1 MHSWTRAYKL
11 PAEKLNVTFVD
22 TRHWNIDLTFDGV
35 HFTEAGHHTFAEK
48 PGKELCLM
56 ESSHTPIALGKHS
69 FPTLV
74 MSNSGP
80 FQYSS
85 KDEYRIKYRF
95 PILLASV
102 FFCDCSNYCCFITF
116 RFAQFIVSSVSLS
129 CSAAIC
135 KKQLHDYIEN
145 TILII
150 WLNPDA
156 SVSTVISPF
165 RQGQPQESLR
175 LPVSI
180 LLIDI

>member
-1 MHSWTRAYKL
+1 M
-11 PAEKLNVTFVD
+11 D

-80 FQYSS
+80 FQDSS

-102 FFCDCSNYCCFITF
+102 FFAIVPTTV
-116 RFAQFIVSSVSLS
+116 VSSHSGSPNLQFLPFPFLALPPFARS
-129 CSAAIC
+129 NS
-135 KKQLHDYIEN
+135 
-145 TILII
+145 TIT
-150 WLNPDA
+150 
-156 SVSTVISPF
+156 SKTRYS
-165 RQGQPQESLR
+165 
-175 LPVSI
+175 
-180 LLIDI
+180 

>member
-1 MHSWTRAYKL
+1 
-11 PAEKLNVTFVD
+11 
-22 TRHWNIDLTFDGV
+22 
-35 HFTEAGHHTFAEK
+35 
-48 PGKELCLM
+48 M

-80 FQYSS
+80 FQDSS
-85 KDEYRIKYRF
+85 KDKYRIKYRF

-116 RFAQFIVSSVSLS
+116 RFAQFIVSSVSFS

-135 KKQLHDYIEN
+135 KRQLHDYIEN

-156 SVSTVISPF
+156 SVSTVISPSH
-165 RQGQPQESLR
+165 QGQPQESLR